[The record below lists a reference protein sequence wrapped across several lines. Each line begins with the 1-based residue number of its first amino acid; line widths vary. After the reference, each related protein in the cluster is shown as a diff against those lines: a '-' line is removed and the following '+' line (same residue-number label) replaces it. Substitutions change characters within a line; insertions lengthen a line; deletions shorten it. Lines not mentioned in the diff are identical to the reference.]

1 MLLFASSALLIMTT
15 FKGSFI
21 ITGANGGLGVA
32 TLSRFLASPESKTY
46 KGLFAVRNRATAEAA
61 KKALNEYAHPAQHE
75 LIPLDISTLAGVR
88 AGAEQIN
95 RKVTS
100 GELPPIRALVLNAAI
115 QDGKGQKF
123 TEDGFE
129 SHFGVNYLANFLLVL
144 LLLQSIDKDEGRII
158 IVSSWSHDPHDARNV
173 MFIRGEEDRTVW
185 KEPDDLAYEK
195 VVDQKGDEYYA
206 GFRRYGRSKTLIIM
220 FM

>member
-1 MLLFASSALLIMTT
+1 M
-15 FKGSFI
+15 

-32 TLSRFLASPESKTY
+32 ALSRFLASPESKSY
-46 KGLFAVRNRATAEAA
+46 KGLFAVRNPATAKAA
-61 KKALNEYAHPAQHE
+61 KKALNESAHPAQHE
-75 LIPLDISTLAGVR
+75 IIPLDISTLAGVR

-95 RKVTS
+95 RRVSS
-100 GELPPIRALVLNAAI
+100 GEIPPIHALVLNAAI

-158 IVSSWSHDPHDARNV
+158 IVSSWTHDPHDARNA
-173 MFIRGEEDRTVW
+173 MFIRGEEDRTIW
-185 KEPDDLAYEK
+185 REPDVLAYEK
-195 VVDQKGDEYYA
+195 VEDQKGDEYPA

>member
-1 MLLFASSALLIMTT
+1 MMTS
-15 FKGSFI
+15 FKGTFV

-32 TLSRFLASPESKTY
+32 TVSRFLASPESKVY
-46 KGLFAVRNRATAEAA
+46 RGLFTVRNPATAEAA
-61 KKALNEYAHPAQHE
+61 KKALNDSAHPAQHE
-75 LIPLDISTLAGVR
+75 IIPLDISTLAGVR
-88 AGAEQIN
+88 SGAEQIN
-95 RKVTS
+95 RRVTS
-100 GELPPIRALVLNAAI
+100 GELPPISALVLNAAV

-129 SHFGVNYLANFLLVL
+129 SHFGINYLANFLLVL
-144 LLLQSIDKDEGRII
+144 LLLQSMDKDEGRII
-158 IVSSWSHDPHDARNV
+158 IVSSWSHDPHDARNS
-173 MFIRGEEDRTVW
+173 MFIRGEEDKTIW

-195 VVDQKGDEYYA
+195 VVDEKGDEYPA